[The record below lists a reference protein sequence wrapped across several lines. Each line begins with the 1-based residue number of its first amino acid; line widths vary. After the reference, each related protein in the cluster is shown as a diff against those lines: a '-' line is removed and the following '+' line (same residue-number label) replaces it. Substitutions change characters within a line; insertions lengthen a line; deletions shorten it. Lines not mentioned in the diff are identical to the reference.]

1 VVASRLQNPR
11 LFADVNADGFVTAID
26 ALLIINHLHNNG
38 NISEIPV
45 LDSDRGP
52 NYYDVSGNQVI
63 TASDA
68 LRVINSLGAATV
80 ESEAEQMQPLLAL
93 ATPTAESPNFAD
105 DRSGSDLIA
114 TEFAGPIKIVGAT
127 RSQRVSRDLIDTVNP
142 RRTVDEE
149 EDVVRAAIDAVM
161 ANLI

>member
-1 VVASRLQNPR
+1 MPGRNIGNV
-11 LFADVNADGFVTAID
+11 
-26 ALLIINHLHNNG
+26 LIINHLHNNG
-38 NISEIPV
+38 NVSGIPV

-80 ESEAEQMQPLLAL
+80 ESEAEQIQPLLVL
-93 ATPTAESPNFAD
+93 ATPTAQSPNFAD

-114 TEFAGPIKIVGAT
+114 TEFAGPIKIFGAT
-127 RSQRVSRDLIDTVNP
+127 RSQGVSRDLIDTITP
-142 RRTVDEE
+142 RQTVDEE
-149 EDVVRAAIDAVM
+149 AEDVVRAAIDAVM